1 MVKIRKKCHTFDPVT
16 DIMGILLATSLSH
29 CDVRRSVAIPGR
41 EFCMTK
47 MVGMIRGIAYKTMF
61 ALATVLSCAGISAQD
76 KGYDVFNPIAKYI
89 AAGDAD
95 KLSAWFSDNL
105 EVTIFSSSNDSS
117 RSQARQIMRSFFKSY
132 TPRSFDISHKAGR
145 SNMKYALGTL
155 NAGGEMFLV
164 TLFVS
169 LKDNSYKIQQI
180 KIERL

>member
-1 MVKIRKKCHTFDPVT
+1 MF
-16 DIMGILLATSLSH
+16 
-29 CDVRRSVAIPGR
+29 R
-41 EFCMTK
+41 E
-47 MVGMIRGIAYKTMF
+47 IAYKTVL
-61 ALATVLSCAGISAQD
+61 ALAAVLSCAGVSAQD
-76 KGYDVFNPIAKYI
+76 QGYDVFNPIAKYI
-89 AAGDAD
+89 ATGDAD

-164 TLFVS
+164 TIFVS
-169 LKDNSYKIQQI
+169 LKDDGYRIQQI